1 MISYE
6 ASLQL
11 VLRLPFDHQL
21 EEYIC
26 DSRLITQRATRPLA
40 TVGVLRSFAVKKKVA
55 KSFKTSTA
63 QPPLSQGIYGGSC
76 VGSLEM
82 DKMAST

>member
-11 VLRLPFDHQL
+11 VLRLRFDHQL

-26 DSRLITQRATRPLA
+26 DLRLITQRPLA

-55 KSFKTSTA
+55 KSFKTSTV